1 MDEGIGLQGLA
12 ALQARE
18 LAGGKRPLVG
28 EGLRV
33 AAVFLLVGLTS
44 ALISAS
50 AALVIAAQVERS
62 QQAVLEEEEVTPNPE
77 PVRQIPAKKVTIK
90 ETETGWYLLELSDGA
105 RGWVFARYASL
116 E

>member
-1 MDEGIGLQGLA
+1 
-12 ALQARE
+12 
-18 LAGGKRPLVG
+18 
-28 EGLRV
+28 
-33 AAVFLLVGLTS
+33 LLVGLTS

-62 QQAVLEEEEVTPNPE
+62 QQAAFVEKEVKSNKETE
-77 PVRQIPAKKVTIK
+77 REIPVKKITIK